1 MTIATPHV
9 ASRRKGWQNRWF
21 PRDLLI
27 RQYRVAITNNVNNS
41 TIQMFGRYKAY
52 DDRNVERDNHS
63 EHQVWT
69 FGEESSDEIG
79 RLGRLLDIFQD
90 PHEHVQGSIDTGSLG
105 CRGPSSRVGLLF
117 RSGRVGLLFRSSR
130 VWLVVRSGRVGLV
143 VRGGRVGLVVRGGR
157 VGLVVRG
164 GRVGLDGIHAFCK

>member
-1 MTIATPHV
+1 MTIATPDV
-9 ASRRKGWQNRWF
+9 ASRRKIRWQNRWF

-105 CRGPSSRVGLLF
+105 CRGPS
-117 RSGRVGLLFRSSR
+117 
-130 VWLVVRSGRVGLV
+130 RVGLV
-143 VRGGRVGLVVRGGR
+143 VRGGRVGLVVRGGPVGLAR
-157 VGLVVRG
+157 VGRHVVDKFRI
-164 GRVGLDGIHAFCK
+164 VP